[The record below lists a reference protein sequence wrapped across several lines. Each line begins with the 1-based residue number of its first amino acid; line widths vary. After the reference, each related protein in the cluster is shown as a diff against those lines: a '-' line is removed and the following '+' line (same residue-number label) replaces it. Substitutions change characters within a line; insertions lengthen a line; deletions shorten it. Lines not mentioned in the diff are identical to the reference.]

1 MESEEQKTDAAG
13 AEMTRPETPAETDT
27 GADGTG
33 AEDPGAEETG
43 AEDTGAEDT
52 GAEDTGAEDTG
63 AEEKGVI
70 KEAIEAAQESVE
82 EAGTQVKEALKEALD
97 SAQLTVESAT
107 AEEVAVITEAIEAA
121 PHGEELTGLA
131 VVVMLALLCGMIMQR
146 FRQPAIAGYII
157 AGVILGPSGLSL
169 VEDREAIQQLAELGV
184 LMLLYLIGME
194 LSLRGARQV
203 WKIALALT
211 AMQIGVGLLA
221 MLGLGALLDWPTPR
235 IVLLGFVVAL
245 SSTAVAIKMLE
256 EIGELRTRIGQI
268 TVGVLIAQDLAV
280 VPMMLVVGSFGVG
293 GTIGLD
299 AVVKVVLSIA
309 FLGLLIVYLSGRQR
323 IRLPFAKMVGKSVD
337 LTPLSGLA
345 FCFGAAALS
354 GLLGLSAA
362 YGAFLAGLVIG
373 NSTSR
378 RVMIHHTAP
387 IQSVLLM
394 VFFLSIGL
402 LIDMGFIWKNFW
414 VVMTI
419 VAFITVFK
427 TALNVGGLR
436 LLGESWPRALLSG
449 VLLGQ
454 IGEFSFVLAALG
466 VAVGSVSADN
476 YRLIVAIT
484 VLSLI
489 FSPLWLEIARRL
501 TRIGLMGVSSPREI
515 LRLTF
520 GKEAIA
526 LVRSTKRAEHQV
538 AGLATLVRQRLVE
551 KQGETP
557 AEEPAEGTA
566 GEEST
571 GKRPLAALLESGRRG
586 LARIGQLMPARRQP
600 PKDAPD
606 EPEPEPD
613 LPEPSPRDA

>member
-1 MESEEQKTDAAG
+1 MESEEQKSEAAG
-13 AEMTRPETPAETDT
+13 AEIVGPQIPAE
-27 GADGTG
+27 A
-33 AEDPGAEETG
+33 DPGAEESGAEESGAEELG
-43 AEDTGAEDT
+43 AED
-52 GAEDTGAEDTG
+52 
-63 AEEKGVI
+63 KGII

-97 SAQLTVESAT
+97 SAQLTVEPAT

-157 AGVILGPSGLSL
+157 AGVILGPSGFSL
-169 VEDREAIQQLAELGV
+169 VEDREIISQLAELGV

-203 WKIALALT
+203 WKTALALA
-211 AMQIGVGLLA
+211 AMQISVGLLA
-221 MLGLGALLDWPTPR
+221 MFGLGALLDWSTPR
-235 IVLLGFVVAL
+235 IVVLGFVVAL
-245 SSTAVAIKMLE
+245 SSTAVAIKMLD
-256 EIGELRTRIGQI
+256 EIGELRTRIGQM

-280 VPMMLVVGSFGVG
+280 VPMMLVVGSFDEG

-323 IRLPFAKMVGKSVD
+323 IRLPFARIVGNSID
-337 LTPLSGLA
+337 LTPLAGLA

-354 GLLGLSAA
+354 GVLGLSAA

-378 RVMIHHTAP
+378 RIMIHYTAP
-387 IQSVLLM
+387 IQSILLM

-402 LIDMGFIWKNFW
+402 LIDLGFIWTNLW

-419 VAFITVFK
+419 VAFITIFK

-449 VLLGQ
+449 VLLAQ

-489 FSPLWLEIARRL
+489 FSPLWLEVARRL

-520 GKEAIA
+520 GREATA
-526 LVRSTKRAEHQV
+526 LVRSTKRAETQV
-538 AGLATLVRQRLVE
+538 AGLATLVRERLTE
-551 KQGETP
+551 KRDEAP
-557 AEEPAEGTA
+557 AEKPAEGTA
-566 GEEST
+566 NKEPA
-571 GKRPLAALLESGRRG
+571 GKRPFAALLESARRG
-586 LARIGQLMPARRQP
+586 LARIGLPRNGLPGATRRQKSP
-600 PKDAPD
+600 DAPEELESD
-606 EPEPEPD
+606 PD
-613 LPEPSPRDA
+613 LPAPGPRGA